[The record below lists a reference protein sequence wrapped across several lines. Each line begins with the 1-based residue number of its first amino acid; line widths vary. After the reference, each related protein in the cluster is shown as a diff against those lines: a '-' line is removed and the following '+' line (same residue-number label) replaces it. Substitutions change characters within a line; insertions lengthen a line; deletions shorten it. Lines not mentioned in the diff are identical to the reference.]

1 MTRLSLLPAGT
12 RARVVLVTTGLRDR
26 ADRLASLG
34 LAPGS
39 EIELLQR
46 RPAFVVRAA
55 ETQIALDA
63 EVAREIYVQ
72 RVG

>member
-1 MTRLSLLPAGT
+1 MTRLSVLPAGA
-12 RARVVLVTTGLRDR
+12 RARVVIVAPELRDR

-46 RPAFVVRAA
+46 LPAFVIRAA
-55 ETQIALDA
+55 ETQIALDS
-63 EVAREIYVQ
+63 EVARQIYVQ
-72 RVG
+72 RLG